1 LAGTSA
7 QAAGSG
13 WGELD
18 KLAAAASAQVQ
29 VTANKPSFKPGD
41 QLVVTCQVEK
51 DGYLNILSL
60 GPGDDRPIV
69 LFPNRFHPD
78 NQVKA
83 GQAVT
88 IPPASGGF
96 TLKAQATPGLTRVVV
111 FLTQERINA
120 FEEGQGDSKDV
131 FKKLSA
137 GILKSFAVEQEAHS
151 DYFAAGKLTCLI
163 DTPGE
168 TWAGLD
174 RLMAAATQKV
184 AVSVNRT
191 SFRPGDQLVVTC
203 QVDRD
208 GYINI
213 LSLGPGDENP
223 TVLFPN
229 SYHPDNQVK
238 AGQTVTIPPAGG
250 GFTLKAQATPG
261 ATWVVVFH
269 TQERL
274 NAYEEG
280 QGGAKDVFRTMSPK
294 SLKSFA
300 VEQDQRSNY
309 FGAGKFECQIE

>member
-1 LAGTSA
+1 MTRPRRRWRSLLSAGLGLALILAGTSA

-96 TLKAQATPGLTRVVV
+96 TLKAQATPG
-111 FLTQERINA
+111 
-120 FEEGQGDSKDV
+120 
-131 FKKLSA
+131 
-137 GILKSFAVEQEAHS
+137 
-151 DYFAAGKLTCLI
+151 
-163 DTPGE
+163 
-168 TWAGLD
+168 
-174 RLMAAATQKV
+174 
-184 AVSVNRT
+184 
-191 SFRPGDQLVVTC
+191 
-203 QVDRD
+203 
-208 GYINI
+208 
-213 LSLGPGDENP
+213 
-223 TVLFPN
+223 
-229 SYHPDNQVK
+229 
-238 AGQTVTIPPAGG
+238 
-250 GFTLKAQATPG
+250 